1 MFKDFITLTV
11 LLLLTSSV
19 FSQRTAPVIWEEPVH
34 DLGIVSEG
42 ASYTVVF
49 KFTNI
54 GKNQIVVDNIRT
66 NCRCIIPF
74 WEDRAISPGTKG
86 ELTLTYNVDKAG
98 IFNKGIYVTFQNY
111 KTAEVI
117 QIKATTDNIEYG
129 LLAKKTE
136 EEEDREEVDLPKI
149 NTESITAKPPGM
161 RNKEDV
167 STMIPGQPNRKKPK
181 VKEEDIPAIY
191 ETDIANR
198 QPAKGF
204 PYMTIREKEMID
216 EINLLR
222 GNPSGYVPFVQEYI
236 MSMEKEI
243 QKDPSMANMYL
254 EEISTAYEL
263 VKALRV
269 TDPLPILKPHEGVYD
284 AAKIHGADL
293 RENTQFGH
301 IGSDGS
307 YPWDRIIKF
316 APDLSDGN
324 ENLVGGPYEIRQA
337 VILLLVDSG
346 IPDRGHR
353 KTLLNPHW
361 NFVACHELGQVGTM
375 PNCWIQNFG
384 KK

>member
-1 MFKDFITLTV
+1 MFKYFITLTIF
-11 LLLLTSSV
+11 LSFTSSV
-19 FSQRTAPVIWEEPVH
+19 FSQRTAPIVWENPVH

-49 KFTNI
+49 TFTNI
-54 GKNQIVVDNIRT
+54 GTNPVIVDNIRT

-74 WEDRAISPGTKG
+74 WENNRIEPNGKSQV
-86 ELTLTYNVDKAG
+86 TLTYEVDKPG
-98 IFNKGIYVTFQNY
+98 MFNKGIYVTFQNY
-111 KTAEVI
+111 KNAEII

-129 LLAKKTE
+129 LLSKKTE
-136 EEEDREEVDLPKI
+136 EEKKDEVDLPKI
-149 NTESITAKPPGM
+149 NTQSITTKPPGM
-161 RNKEDV
+161 RSKEDV
-167 STMIPGQPNRKKPK
+167 SAMVPGQPNRKKPK
-181 VKEEDIPAIY
+181 EVKDVPMVY
-191 ETDIANR
+191 ESELSNR
-198 QPAKGF
+198 QPSSEF
-204 PYMTIREKEMID
+204 PYMTIREKDMID

-222 GNPSGYVPFVQEYI
+222 GNPSDYVPYVQAYI

-243 QKDPSMANMYL
+243 QKDASMASMYL

-263 VKALRV
+263 VKILRV
-269 TDPLPILKPHEGVYD
+269 TDPLSILRAHEGVYD
-284 AAKIHGADL
+284 AAKIHGEDL
-293 RENTQFGH
+293 RKNTQFGH
-301 IGSDGS
+301 VGSDGS
-307 YPWDRIIKF
+307 YPWDRIVKY

-361 NFVACHELGQVGTM
+361 SFVACRELGQVGTM